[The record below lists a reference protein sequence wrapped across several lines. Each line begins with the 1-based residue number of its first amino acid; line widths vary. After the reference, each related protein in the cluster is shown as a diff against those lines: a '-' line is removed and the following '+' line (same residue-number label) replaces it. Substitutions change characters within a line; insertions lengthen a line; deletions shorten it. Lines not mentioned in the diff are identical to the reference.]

1 MLLCQISDPHIV
13 APGGL
18 AYNRVDT
25 PRMLERCVRKVL
37 AQARLPDVT
46 VITGDLTDHATA
58 EEYGTLRELLAP
70 LAARMPIYLV
80 VGNHDD
86 RDVLRAAFPDHP
98 HLAGEGGFVQYV
110 VDDFPVRL
118 IVLDTLI
125 PGAPGGR
132 LCSDRLA
139 WLDSTLAQSNKPTIV
154 AQHHP
159 PLVTGLMIM
168 DQMALEDPAAEE
180 DVIRRHPQ
188 VERVIC
194 GHYHRNVQA
203 RFGGTV
209 ASLCPSAAHQLM
221 LNLVPNADM
230 RFTFE
235 PSEFHLHF
243 WNGVQVI
250 THTEVVEDFPSWGS
264 RD

>member
-1 MLLCQISDPHIV
+1 MLLCQISDPHV
-13 APGGL
+13 VPRGQL
-18 AYNRVDT
+18 AYGRIDT
-25 PRMLERCVRKVL
+25 ASMLERCVRKVL
-37 AQARLPDVT
+37 ALPCRPDAT
-46 VITGDLTDHATA
+46 VVTGDLTDHATP
-58 EEYGTLRELLAP
+58 EEYGTLRDLLEP
-70 LAARMPIYLV
+70 LAASMPTYLA

-86 RDVLRAAFPDHP
+86 REVLRAAFPEHRY
-98 HLAGEGGFVQYV
+98 LAGEGGFVQYV

-118 IVLDTLI
+118 VVLDTLI

-132 LCSDRLA
+132 LCADRLA
-139 WLDSTLAQSNKPTIV
+139 WLDRTLAESKRPTIV

-159 PLVTGLMIM
+159 PLVTGLTIM
-168 DQMALEDPAAEE
+168 DQMALEDPAAEA
-180 DVIRRHPQ
+180 DVLRKYPH

-203 RFGGTV
+203 RFGGTI
-209 ASLCPSAAHQLM
+209 ASVCPSAAHQLM
-221 LNLVPNADM
+221 LNLVPNADI

-235 PSEFHLHF
+235 PSQFHLHF
-243 WNGVQVI
+243 WNGSEVV

>member
-13 APGGL
+13 PRGQL
-18 AYNRVDT
+18 AYGRIDT
-25 PRMLERCVRKVL
+25 ASMLERCVSKVL
-37 AQARLPDVT
+37 ALPRQPDATIV
-46 VITGDLTDHATA
+46 TGDLTDNATP
-58 EEYGTLRELLAP
+58 EEYDTLREVLTP
-70 LAARMPIYLV
+70 LAARMPLYLM

-86 RDVLRAAFPDHP
+86 RELLRAAFPH
-98 HLAGEGGFVQYV
+98 HRYLAGEGGFVQYV

-132 LCSDRLA
+132 LCADRLR
-139 WLDSTLAQSNKPTIV
+139 WLDQKLAESNRPTIV

-159 PLVTGLMIM
+159 PLVTGLTIM

-180 DVIRRHPQ
+180 AVIARHPH

-194 GHYHRNVQA
+194 GHFHRNIQA
-203 RFGGTV
+203 RFGGTI
-209 ASLCPSAAHQLM
+209 ASVCPSAAHQLM
-221 LNLVPNADM
+221 LNLVPGAGI
-230 RFTFE
+230 RFAFE
-235 PSEFHLHF
+235 PSEFQLHF
-243 WNGVQVI
+243 WNGSRVI
-250 THTEVVEDFPSWGS
+250 THTEVVEDFSSWGS

>member
-1 MLLCQISDPHIV
+1 
-13 APGGL
+13 
-18 AYNRVDT
+18 
-25 PRMLERCVRKVL
+25 MLERCVRKVL
-37 AQARLPDVT
+37 ALPCRPDAT
-46 VITGDLTDHATA
+46 VVTGDLTDHATP
-58 EEYGTLRELLAP
+58 EEYGTLRDLLEP
-70 LAARMPIYLV
+70 LAASMPTYLA

-86 RDVLRAAFPDHP
+86 REVLRAAFPEHRY
-98 HLAGEGGFVQYV
+98 LAGEGGFVQYV

-118 IVLDTLI
+118 VVLDTLI

-132 LCSDRLA
+132 LCADRLA
-139 WLDSTLAQSNKPTIV
+139 WLDRTLAESKRPTIV

-159 PLVTGLMIM
+159 PLVTGLTIM
-168 DQMALEDPAAEE
+168 DQMALEDPAAEA
-180 DVIRRHPQ
+180 DVLRKYPH

-203 RFGGTV
+203 RFGGTI
-209 ASLCPSAAHQLM
+209 ASVCPSAAHQLM
-221 LNLVPNADM
+221 LNLVPNADI

-235 PSEFHLHF
+235 PSQFHLHF
-243 WNGVQVI
+243 WNGSEVV